1 MSKIKTALLSLHDKT
16 GLESFGQTLA
26 DAGVEI
32 LSTGGTLAFLRE
44 RGIPATSV
52 SDYTGQAEIL
62 GGRVKTLHPKIFAG
76 ILARRDNPED
86 MQTLEAQGIKPI
98 DLVAVSLYPFEE
110 TISRAGV
117 ALDEAIEQIDIGG
130 VSLIR
135 AAAKNFKHVLV
146 CANAKHMEIAE
157 SYVKDASMFRDEPEL
172 RQSLAWQAFLET
184 SIYDGRIQDYLNDL
198 IGQTVALEEAREN
211 REKQIAFPADL
222 LLGFEKIQD
231 LRYGENPHQKA
242 AFYRNS
248 TDAEVSIANAKQLHG
263 KELSYNNILD
273 LDAALEIAR
282 SFPESPACVII
293 KHNNPC
299 GVAKSEKLV
308 DAYRSAREC
317 DPTSAFG
324 GIVGLNREVDADTAA
339 ELSELFLEAVIA
351 PGYSQ
356 PALDTLTKKKNLRLL
371 STGAFSEPAPQKML
385 RSVIGGLLVQDRD
398 MGLITREDL
407 KVVSKE
413 QPSDED
419 LDGLLFAWRVA
430 KFTKSNAIVYT
441 SKSSTIGIGAGQM
454 SRIDST
460 NIAAVK
466 AQRPVRGAYMASDAF
481 FPFRDNVDRAADIG
495 IRAIIQ
501 PGGSVRDEEV
511 IAAADEHHMILVFT
525 GMRHF
530 RH

>member
-1 MSKIKTALLSLHDKT
+1 MSQIKTALLSLHDKT
-16 GLESFGQTLA
+16 GLETFGRSLTEH
-26 DAGVEI
+26 GVEI

-52 SDYTGQAEIL
+52 SEYTGQAEIL

-86 MQTLEAQGIKPI
+86 MKTLEEQGVRPI

-110 TISRAGV
+110 TIARVGV
-117 ALDEAIEQIDIGG
+117 TLDDAVEQIDIGG

-135 AAAKNFKHVLV
+135 AAAKNFKHVVV
-146 CANAKHMEIAE
+146 CSSRQSMEVAEAMVNGSFNGDDEAE
-157 SYVKDASMFRDEPEL
+157 S
-172 RQSLAWQAFLET
+172 RQALAWQALLDT
-184 SIYDGRIQDYLNDL
+184 SQYDAKISEYLNNQ
-198 IGQTVALEEAREN
+198 IGQSVALEQALEN
-211 REKQIAFPADL
+211 REKEILFPADL
-222 LLGFEKIQD
+222 LVGFEKLQD
-231 LRYGENPHQKA
+231 LRYGENPHQRA
-242 AFYRNS
+242 AFYQNS
-248 TDAEVSIANAKQLHG
+248 VDAETSVANAKQLHG

-299 GVAKSEKLV
+299 GVAKAEKLV
-308 DAYRSAREC
+308 DAYKAAREC
-317 DPTSAFG
+317 DPTSSFG
-324 GIVGLNREVDADTAA
+324 GIVGLNREVDAETA
-339 ELSELFLEAVIA
+339 EEVGQLFLEAVIA
-351 PGYSQ
+351 PGYSDE
-356 PALDTLTKKKNLRLL
+356 ALATLTKKKNIRVL
-371 STGAFSEPAPQKML
+371 STGAFSDPAPQMML
-385 RSVIGGLLVQDRD
+385 RSVVGGLLVQDRD
-398 MGLITREDL
+398 MGVVMREGL

-413 QPSDED
+413 RPTEED
-419 LDGLLFAWRVA
+419 IDGLLFAWRVA

-441 SKSSTIGIGAGQM
+441 SKSATIGIGAGQM

-460 NIAAVK
+460 NIGAVK

-511 IAAADEHHMILVFT
+511 ITAADEHHMILVFT

>member
-1 MSKIKTALLSLHDKT
+1 MSEIKTALLSLHDKSN
-16 GLESFGQTLA
+16 LEPFARALVSR
-26 DAGVEI
+26 GVQI
-32 LSTGGTLAFLRE
+32 LSTGGTLAFLQE
-44 RGIPATSV
+44 RGIAATSV
-52 SDYTGQAEIL
+52 SEYTGQEEIL

-76 ILARRDNPED
+76 ILARRDNPVD
-86 MQTLEAQGIKPI
+86 LKTLAENGIKPI
-98 DLVAVSLYPFEE
+98 DVVAVSLYPFEE

-117 ALDEAIEQIDIGG
+117 TLDEAIEQIDIGG

-135 AAAKNFKHVLV
+135 AAAKNFRHVLV
-146 CANAKHMEIAE
+146 CSSK
-157 SYVKDASMFRDEPEL
+157 ASMDVVQTMVEGTYDGDDEPEA
-172 RQSLAWQAFLET
+172 RQALAWQALLDT
-184 SIYDGRIQDYLNDL
+184 SNYDAKISEYLNNM
-198 IGQTVALEEAREN
+198 IGQSMALEQAKEN
-211 REKQIAFPADL
+211 RDKGISFPGDL
-222 LLGFEKIQD
+222 LLGFQKLQD

-242 AFYRNS
+242 AFYQNS
-248 TDAEVSIANAKQLHG
+248 VDAETSVANAKQLHG

-299 GVAKSEKLV
+299 GVAKAETLL
-308 DAYRSAREC
+308 DAYRAAREC

-324 GIVGLNREVDADTAA
+324 GIVGLNREVDAATA
-339 ELSELFLEAVIA
+339 EEVGQLFLEAVIA
-351 PGYSQ
+351 PGYSDE
-356 PALDTLTKKKNLRLL
+356 ARAILTKKKNLRLL
-371 STGAFSEPAPQKML
+371 ETGAFSEPAPQMML

-398 MGLITREDL
+398 MGVITRENL
-407 KVVSKE
+407 KIVSKE
-413 QPSDED
+413 QPTDED
-419 LDGLLFAWRVA
+419 IDGLLFAWRVA
-430 KFTKSNAIVYT
+430 KFVKSNAIVYT
-441 SKSSTIGIGAGQM
+441 SKSATIGIGAGQM